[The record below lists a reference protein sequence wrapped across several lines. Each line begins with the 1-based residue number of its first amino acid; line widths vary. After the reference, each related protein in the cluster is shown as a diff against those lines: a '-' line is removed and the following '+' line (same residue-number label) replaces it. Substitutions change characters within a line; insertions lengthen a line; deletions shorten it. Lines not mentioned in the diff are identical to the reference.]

1 MKTKRKY
8 EIDMCHGP
16 LLGKILLFS
25 LPLMASGILQLLFN
39 AADMIVVGRWGNSDA
54 LAAVGSTGSLINLL
68 VNLFL
73 GLSVGTNVL
82 TARYFGAK
90 QDKELSDMVH
100 TAILT
105 AAICG
110 VFLIFVGFF
119 VAPYA
124 LSLMGAPKE
133 VLPKSV
139 LYIRIY
145 FAAMP
150 AMMLYNFGAAI
161 LRAVGDTR
169 RPLVYLFISGI
180 VNIILNMIFVIGF
193 KMSVAGVGFA
203 TAISQVVSAY
213 LVIRCLL
220 KTNANYGLKIEK
232 LRINPQKMLNMLQI
246 GLPAGL
252 QGALFAVSNVLIQA
266 SINSFGTVAMAG
278 NSAAANL
285 EGFVY
290 MAMNTLHQTSI
301 SFVGQNYGNHNFKR
315 IKTITIECLLIVTVV
330 GVLFGNLMYFLSP
343 ILLKAYVNESDVS
356 AAQAVAY
363 GVKRLFFVCCPYFLC
378 GVMDTLV
385 GCLRGMGR
393 SVLPMI
399 VSLTGACVFRIIWI
413 NTVFAANKD
422 LDVLYVSYPISW
434 FLTSVVHALCLTIL
448 YHIEKNKFGEN
459 HT

>member
-180 VNIILNMIFVIGF
+180 VNVILNMIFVIGF

-315 IKTITIECLLIVTVV
+315 IKTIAIECLLIVTVV

-434 FLTSVVHALCLTIL
+434 FLTSVVHALCLIIL
-448 YHIEKNKFGEN
+448 YHIEKNRFGEN

>member
-1 MKTKRKY
+1 METKRKF

-25 LPLMASGILQLLFN
+25 LPLMASGVLQLLFN
-39 AADMIVVGRWGNSDA
+39 AADMVVVGRWGNSDA

-68 VNLFL
+68 VNVFL

-82 TARYFGAK
+82 TARYFGSK

-119 VAPYA
+119 IAPFA
-124 LSLMGAPKE
+124 LTWMGAPTE
-133 VLPKSV
+133 VLSKSV

-180 VNIILNMIFVIGF
+180 VNVILNLIFVIGF
-193 KMSVAGVGFA
+193 QMSVAGVGLA

-213 LVIRCLL
+213 LVLRCLL
-220 KTNANYGLKIEK
+220 KSDAAYGLKINK
-232 LRINPQKMLNMLQI
+232 LRINTHKMTAMLKI

-252 QGALFAVSNVLIQA
+252 QGALFAISNVLIQA
-266 SINSFGTVAMAG
+266 SINSFGTVAIAG

-290 MAMNTLHQTSI
+290 MAMNTLHQTAI
-301 SFVGQNYGNHNFKR
+301 SFVGQNYGNHYFKR
-315 IKTITIECLLIVTVV
+315 IRRTAVLCLIIVSVV
-330 GVLFGNLMYFLSP
+330 GIVFGNIMYFLSP
-343 ILLKAYVNESDVS
+343 VLLRAYVNKEDV
-356 AAQAVAY
+356 AADMAIAY
-363 GVKRLFFVCCPYFLC
+363 GVRRLLFVCCPYFLC

-385 GCLRGMGR
+385 GCIRGMGR

-413 NTVFAANKD
+413 HTIFAQNRS

-434 FLTSVVHALCLTIL
+434 FLTSLVHAICFVIVFSL
-448 YHIEKNKFGEN
+448 EKKRFGQNE
-459 HT
+459 T